1 MQHAVDVVVDVE
13 VGAQGRPGEAG
24 GAAVVRPEDEDEG
37 DEGGEGDDDVHGRK
51 SARTLIPPPVAD
63 LSVSHR
69 FPAKFVARMVR
80 MLRTIAVVVQEPVAA
95 FELGVL
101 CEVFGIDRT
110 DDGVPAFDF
119 RVCAVAARARSSR
132 STSGIGIVATHG
144 LDAARDA
151 DLVAVPAGSVDG
163 PFEPEILEVLRETV
177 DRGGRVLSVCSGAF
191 TLAAA
196 GLLDGRACTTHW
208 RYAARLAEVCPGA
221 DVDLDVLYVEDGP
234 IITSAGTA
242 AGIDAC
248 LHLVRTELGSEVATR
263 IARRMVVPPHRAG
276 GQRQYVETPVPEQP
290 CDSLQDV
297 LDCACSS
304 TSTGTTPSPRSRG
317 GRRCRSAPSRGGSAP
332 RSARRRTS
340 GSPRSGCS
348 ARGTCSR
355 RPTSTSSASP
365 ARAVSRRRPSCAATS
380 SGRSALPPA
389 AVPQDLRRHPARL
402 TASPRMR
409 LSSSSRAPIFDHEHL
424 DVRPVLERS

>member
-1 MQHAVDVVVDVE
+1 MPGARVVQHAVDVMVDVE
-13 VGAQGRPGEAG
+13 VGAQGRTGEAG
-24 GAAVVRPEDEDEG
+24 GAPVVRTEDGDEG

-51 SARTLIPPPVAD
+51 SARTSFLPPVAD
-63 LSVSHR
+63 LSPCIDFLPISWHDG
-69 FPAKFVARMVR
+69 A
-80 MLRTIAVVVQEPVAA
+80 MLSTIAVVVQEPVAA

-119 RVCAVAARARSSR
+119 RVCASRPSEVIR

-144 LDAARDA
+144 LDAAREA

-163 PFEPEILEVLRETV
+163 PFEPEILQVLRETV
-177 DRGGRVLSVCSGAF
+177 ERGGRILSVCSGAF

-234 IITSAGTA
+234 IVTSAGTA

-276 GQRQYVETPVPEQP
+276 GQRQFVETPVPEQP

-297 LDCACSS
+297 LDAVLEHLDGDHTVASLARRAAMS
-304 TSTGTTPSPRSRG
+304 ERTFARRFSAEVGTTPHQWLTSQRVLRARHLLETTSLDVERIARESG
-317 GRRCRSAPSRGGSAP
+317 FATAAVLRHHFQRQVGVAPLTY
-332 RSARRRTS
+332 RRTF
-340 GSPRSGCS
+340 
-348 ARGTCSR
+348 T
-355 RPTSTSSASP
+355 
-365 ARAVSRRRPSCAATS
+365 
-380 SGRSALPPA
+380 
-389 AVPQDLRRHPARL
+389 RHPA
-402 TASPRMR
+402 TA
-409 LSSSSRAPIFDHEHL
+409 
-424 DVRPVLERS
+424 